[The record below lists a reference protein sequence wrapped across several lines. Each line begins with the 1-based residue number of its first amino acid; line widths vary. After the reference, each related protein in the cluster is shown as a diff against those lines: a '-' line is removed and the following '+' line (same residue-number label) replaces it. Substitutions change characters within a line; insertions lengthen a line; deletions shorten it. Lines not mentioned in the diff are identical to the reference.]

1 MREIIK
7 KHFGLFS
14 VLIVVLIVFSNVT
27 PANVTAQPDG
37 PETKV
42 TVEQAILDKMET
54 QGTASYWIQ
63 FENEVTLSP
72 AYDMDWSER
81 GWFVYETLLAQAEK
95 SQSQVRAYLQKN
107 NIEYQSYWINNS
119 ILVTSSTNSILSNLT
134 QFANVKRMEARKT
147 FFLHEPDRNNAIT
160 DNGVNSIEPNITH
173 VNANDVW
180 SKGIDGTGLVV
191 ANIDTGVR
199 YSHQALVN
207 QYRGNNGDGTFD
219 HNYNWYDPYGD
230 YVLPTD
236 YHGHGTHTMGTIVGD
251 DGGSNQ
257 IGMAPGA
264 EWIAC
269 RGCNT
274 SDCGDLQLLACGQF
288 IAAPTNTFG
297 DNPNPDMRP
306 HVVNNSW
313 GDCAT
318 TYDSWYEGPIN
329 AWHAAGIYPIFSN
342 GNAGNSGYSSPPGL
356 NTVGNPARSGNVTG
370 VGSSGEQNG
379 LYASHSNWGPTDN
392 LDIINPKDG
401 LFPEMKPQVLAPGV
415 SIRSST
421 PGSDREYQDGWSGTS
436 MSAPHVAG
444 LVALIWQ
451 AAPCLVGDY
460 GTTERIIEET
470 AVYMVYDDGSGLT
483 PSNFP
488 NFATGWGEIDAL
500 AAVKY
505 APVFCSTGSLGGKVT
520 TDGITPVEAATVTA
534 ENGTG
539 LSLDTLTLSDG
550 TYSMNL
556 PGGTYNVSATKYGYS
571 EAIETEIEVHVDG
584 STKLDFNIYP
594 LLSVIPTELEQA
606 QLTNNITNQ
615 SFTIVNPSASE
626 IDFELLELPEDS
638 LLLENVELFLET
650 GDDIPW
656 LSLYPM
662 TGMVP
667 AGETVVITVT
677 YDSSD
682 LGVADYL
689 GSIQINQAPAPPIN
703 LPVTLHVIDIPKLYL
718 PWITK

>member
-342 GNAGNSGYSSPPGL
+342 GNAGNCGYSSPPGL
-356 NTVGNPARSGNVTG
+356 NTVGNPARSGIVTG
-370 VGSSGEQNG
+370 VGSTNLQDGV
-379 LYASHSNWGPTDN
+379 YAPHSNWGPTDN
-392 LDIINPKDG
+392 PDMINAIDG
-401 LFPEMKPQVLAPGV
+401 FDELKPQVVAPGV
-415 SIRSST
+415 NIRSSVT
-421 PGSDREYQDGWSGTS
+421 WSDTAYTFYSGTS

-460 GTTERIIEET
+460 ATTENIIEET
-470 AVYMVYDDGSGLT
+470 AVDMVYDDGSDLT

-500 AAVKY
+500 AAVNY
-505 APVFCSTGSLGGKVT
+505 ASGLSCSMGLLSGKVT
-520 TDGITPVEAATVTA
+520 TDGTTPVAGAKIFADNGANLTINVYTAA
-534 ENGTG
+534 
-539 LSLDTLTLSDG
+539 DG
-550 TYSMNL
+550 TYSSGI
-556 PGGTYNVSATKYGYS
+556 PAGTYTLTASKSRYTS
-571 EAIETEIEVHVDG
+571 
-584 STKLDFNIYP
+584 S
-594 LLSVIPTELEQA
+594 SV
-606 QLTNNITNQ
+606 
-615 SFTIVNPSASE
+615 F
-626 IDFELLELPEDS
+626 
-638 LLLENVELFLET
+638 
-650 GDDIPW
+650 G
-656 LSLYPM
+656 
-662 TGMVP
+662 
-667 AGETVVITVT
+667 VVIT
-677 YDSSD
+677 DSETTTQD
-682 LGVADYL
+682 F
-689 GSIQINQAPAPPIN
+689 
-703 LPVTLHVIDIPKLYL
+703 VITPLDFIYL
-718 PWITK
+718 PLVTQNKNMLFKSTYMPIVIRD